1 MENVKYQ
8 YGNTC
13 LADWIQK
20 KLKIEH
26 RATCLCKICKYFPGK
41 YFDSVN

>member
-1 MENVKYQ
+1 MAIPAWQTGY
-8 YGNTC
+8 
-13 LADWIQK
+13 K
-20 KLKIEH
+20 KNLKIEH